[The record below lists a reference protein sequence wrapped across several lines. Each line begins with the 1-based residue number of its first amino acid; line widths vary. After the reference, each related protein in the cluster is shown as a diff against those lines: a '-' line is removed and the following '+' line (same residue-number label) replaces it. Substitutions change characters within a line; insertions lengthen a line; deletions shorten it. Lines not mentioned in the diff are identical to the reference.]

1 MNVLAFDI
9 ETIPDTD
16 SGRKIYELEDL
27 SDAEVATAMFN
38 KRREKVG
45 HEFLP
50 THLQKVVA
58 ISAVYRN
65 VHKDQFS
72 IWTLGSEESS
82 EQEIVQ
88 NFFDG
93 VDKFTPTLVTWNGS
107 GFDLPVLHYRGM
119 LNKVQAPRY
128 WDMGEDDSNFKW
140 NNYIGRFHMRHTDL
154 MDVLAGY
161 SPRAFAPLDEMAVML
176 GFPGKMGMSGSK
188 VWDQYQDGQIKD
200 IRDYCETDALNTYL
214 VYLHWQYVRG
224 NLSENTLNTEHELVK
239 TALAKGEPHL
249 QEFLEVW
256 NKAQLSTTG
265 SKTTGSKIFTA
276 S

>member
-16 SGRKIYELEDL
+16 AGRKIHELDDL
-27 SDAEVATAMFN
+27 SDAEVAAVMFN

-45 HEFLP
+45 HDFLA

-65 VHKDQFS
+65 IHKDQFS
-72 IWTLGSEESS
+72 VWTLGSEESS

-93 VDKFTPTLVTWNGS
+93 VDKYTPTLVTWNGS

-128 WDMGEDDSNFKW
+128 WDLGEDDSNFKW

-161 SPRAFAPLDEMAVML
+161 SPRAFAPLDEIAVML

-188 VWDQYQDGQIKD
+188 VWDQYQEGQIKD

-214 VYLHWQYVRG
+214 VYLHWQFIRG
-224 NLSENTLNTEHELVK
+224 NLSDSALAAEHEVVK
-239 TALAKGEPHL
+239 QALAKGEPHL

-256 NKAQLSTTG
+256 NNS
-265 SKTTGSKIFTA
+265 
-276 S
+276 